1 MAALQTVP
9 VMQTIPLAD
18 PAATEALAVE
28 FAARLVPGDVI
39 ALTGDLGAGKTVFAR
54 ALIRALGR
62 AAGIEIEH
70 VPSPTFTLVQLYE
83 LADFTL
89 YHFDLY
95 RLEAPEEAWEIG
107 IEDAFAGGVSV
118 IEWAERIEH
127 LLPAHCIAIN
137 LAFGSDETARV
148 ATVTGADAILEPG
161 SGTA

>member
-1 MAALQTVP
+1 MAALQTAP
-9 VMQTIPLAD
+9 RTQTIQLPD
-18 PAATEALAVE
+18 PAATEALAADY
-28 FAARLVPGDVI
+28 AARLVPGDVI

-62 AAGIEIEH
+62 AAGIEIDH

-95 RLEAPEEAWEIG
+95 RLEDAEEVWETG
-107 IEDAFAGGVSV
+107 IEEAFAGGVSV

-127 LLPAHCIAIN
+127 LLPPGHIRID
-137 LAFGSDETARV
+137 LAFGPGETART
-148 ATVTGADAILEPG
+148 ATI
-161 SGTA
+161 TAPDRA